1 MGSSG
6 MAEYMGTR
14 TFRFTQTRIQQKLK
28 MPKGGGLTK
37 PMKLSADLA
46 AIVGKDEASRAEC
59 IKLLWAYL
67 KKNNLQDPENKQYF
81 TPDKKMAKVFGS
93 DHSRFRNGQIPL
105 CSSLI
110 NGFPKKSSL
119 FLRIGPRMTRKHR
132 TEKFQSYISRNSIS
146 SILKKHLN
154 LISKIISLS
163 A

>member
-67 KKNNLQDPENKQYF
+67 KKNNLQDHENKQYF

-93 DHSRFRNGQIPL
+93 D
-105 CSSLI
+105 
-110 NGFPKKSSL
+110 
-119 FLRIGPRMTRKHR
+119 RIRAFGMA
-132 TEKFQSYISRNSIS
+132 KF
-146 SILKKHLN
+146 
-154 LISKIISLS
+154 LS
-163 A
+163 AHLSAC